1 MSGDLFQIRRGA
13 EAQIPSLR
21 QGEPAWV
28 TDSRTLLMGDG
39 SDDPA
44 RIMSDK
50 SSGDFDLSSFTIT
63 DIVISGGRIN
73 GVDIGDTD
81 RGSGGFTSL
90 TLDSDDD
97 SNDPLAVFRSEAVEH
112 TGTGIIND
120 TGAYGWL
127 ERVDE
132 SDGGLRLAGI
142 SEDNTGFT
150 ITGYGLT
157 STLDTTHDET
167 GRSIVEVDAYAY
179 TGSDVVNTPA
189 NANVF
194 SIHTQI
200 SNTRRTIFIV
210 DREGDVHVDGNS
222 DMTTFDT
229 YEDME
234 LIAASRSLTLPNGD
248 PVKERFNGFVEKY
261 LPVLQANRIVT
272 VGEQGQL
279 FINQKRMMYLV
290 MDALRQVNDRFEL
303 RLSALEEKLT

>member
-1 MSGDLFQIRRGA
+1 MSGDLFQIRRGP
-13 EAQIPSLR
+13 EAQIASLR

-28 TDSRTLLMGDG
+28 TDVRVLIMGDG

-63 DIVISGGRIN
+63 DIVITGGALD
-73 GVDIGDTD
+73 GVDIGVTTP
-81 RGSGGFTSL
+81 GAGKFTSL
-90 TLDSDDD
+90 TVDSGDA
-97 SNDPLAVFRSEAVEH
+97 SNDPIAVWRSEAVTH

-120 TGAYGWL
+120 TEAYGWL
-127 ERVDE
+127 DRVDE
-132 SDGGLRLAGI
+132 SDGGLRLSGI
-142 SEDNTGFT
+142 SEDNTGFK
-150 ITGYGLT
+150 ITGYGLS
-157 STLDTTHDET
+157 STLSTTHDAT

-194 SIHTQI
+194 SVHTQI
-200 SNTRRTIFIV
+200 SNVRRTIFTV

-222 DMTTFDT
+222 DMSTFDT

-234 LIAASRSLTLPNGD
+234 LIAASRSLTLPDGD
-248 PVKERFNGFVEKY
+248 PVKEQFMGFVDKH

-279 FINQKRMMYLV
+279 FINQKRMMYLL
-290 MDALRQVNDRFEL
+290 MDALRQVNDRFEM
-303 RLSALEEKLT
+303 RVSALEKLA